1 MRLDDIKQ
9 RAWLSWVCVS
19 VLVVLCSV
27 LAVLQYRWIGEV
39 ANAEQDRLRGD
50 LQSRLGL
57 LRRSFNDQV
66 SNACSAFVPPAS
78 QIEKVGRDQA
88 YAEQFRGAPESAHKV
103 VRRVALAI
111 PQDGHIVLSLQD
123 SKGERFSPADWP
135 ADWVAME
142 NRLYARLRNEPV
154 DPNHPRPA
162 ALVEFPRFGV
172 ASNAT
177 LERRG
182 IPEQEWLILELNL
195 DYVRGTLLPAT
206 LDRYL
211 GDAVR
216 MDYDTEIIDNV
227 GPSAPNYQLASGDRN
242 SHNGKQAD
250 AWVTLFEVAP
260 LPFGPGPG
268 VLPGPSP
275 PPDRG
280 HGAWVLLVQHH
291 AGSLDA
297 IVAQARR
304 RNIALS
310 AGLLLLILAMVV
322 SLIRFSRAAQRM
334 AELQMN
340 FVAGVSHE
348 LRTPLTVIRTAA
360 FNLRGKF
367 ASRPEQVERYASL
380 IQSES
385 EKLGRLVEQILRYGS
400 TRAGRVIEK
409 REPIAIE
416 GLIEDSL
423 RASGLAR
430 EEAGLVVDKRLEPG
444 MPLVLADEQALKHA
458 LQNLLENAHKY
469 GTKENNWIGIFAA
482 PVSNAQGRA
491 VEIRVVDRGPG
502 IPREE
507 QNFIFDPFFRGQ
519 RAVNDQLH
527 GTGLGLNLAKK
538 IIEAHGGTL
547 RVDSQPNQRTEFIV
561 TIPAAPS
568 EQQNELAHSIG

>member
-1 MRLDDIKQ
+1 MRLGDFKQ
-9 RAWLSWVCVS
+9 RAWLSWACVS
-19 VLVVLCSV
+19 VLVVLCGV

-39 ANAEQDRLRGD
+39 ANAEQDRLRGE

-57 LRRSFNDQV
+57 LRRSFNDQI
-66 SNACSAFVPPAS
+66 STACSAFVPSGS
-78 QIEKVGRDQA
+78 QIERVGREQA
-88 YAEQFRGAPESAHKV
+88 YLEQYRRAPESAHQV
-103 VRRVALAI
+103 VRRIALAV
-111 PQDGHIVLSLQD
+111 PQDGRIAVSLLD
-123 SKGERFSPADWP
+123 SKGDHFSPADWP
-135 ADWVAME
+135 TEWAAMK
-142 NRLYARLRNEPV
+142 NRLYARLRGESV

-162 ALVEFPRFGV
+162 ALVEFPRFGI

-177 LERRG
+177 PERQRT
-182 IPEQEWLILELNL
+182 PEQEWLILELNL
-195 DYVRGTLLPAT
+195 DYVRGTLLPAA
-206 LDRYL
+206 LNRYL
-211 GDAVR
+211 GDTGR
-216 MDYDTEIIDNV
+216 MDYDTEVVDNT
-227 GPSAPNYQLASGDRN
+227 GTSPPIFRPTSRGRSHESAS
-242 SHNGKQAD
+242 QAD
-250 AWVTLFEVAP
+250 AWVTLLEVP
-260 LPFGPGPG
+260 PTPFGPGPG
-268 VLPGPSP
+268 ERPDSP
-275 PPDRG
+275 PLGRG

-291 AGSLDA
+291 AGSLDT

-310 AGLLLLILAMVV
+310 AGLLLLILTTVV
-322 SLIRFSRAAQRM
+322 SLIRFSRGAQHI

-367 ASRPEQVERYASL
+367 ASRPEHVERYALL

-385 EKLGRLVEQILRYGS
+385 EKLGALVEQILRYGS
-400 TRAGRVIEK
+400 TRAGRVIGK

-416 GLIEDSL
+416 SLIEDSL
-423 RASGLAR
+423 RATGLAR
-430 EEAGLVVDKRLEPG
+430 EQAGLVVDKRMEPG

-458 LQNLLENAHKY
+458 LQNLLENAYKY
-469 GTKENNWIGIFAA
+469 GTKGNNWIGIFAA

-507 QNFIFDPFFRGQ
+507 CDLIFDPFFRGR
-519 RAVNDQLH
+519 RAVDEQVH

-547 RVDSQPNQRTEFIV
+547 QVDSQPNQRTEFIV
-561 TIPAAPS
+561 TIPAAPP
-568 EQQNELAHSIG
+568 EQQNELTHSIG

>member
-1 MRLDDIKQ
+1 MWLDDIKQ
-9 RAWLSWVCVS
+9 RAWLSWACVS
-19 VLVVLCSV
+19 VLVVLCGV

-39 ANAEQDRLRGD
+39 ANAEQDRLRGE

-57 LRRSFNDQV
+57 LRRSFNDQI
-66 SNACSAFVPPAS
+66 STACATFVPSAS
-78 QIEKVGRDQA
+78 QIERVGREQA
-88 YAEQFRGAPESAHKV
+88 YLEQYRSAPESAHQV
-103 VRRVALAI
+103 VRRIALAV
-111 PQDGHIVLSLQD
+111 PQDGHIVLSLLD
-123 SKGERFSPADWP
+123 SKGDHFSPADWP
-135 ADWVAME
+135 TEWTAMQ
-142 NRLYARLRNEPV
+142 NRLYARLRGESV
-154 DPNHPRPA
+154 DPSHSRPA

-172 ASNAT
+172 APNAT
-177 LERRG
+177 PERRG
-182 IPEQEWLILELNL
+182 RPEQEWLILELKL
-195 DYVRGTLLPAT
+195 DYVRNTLLPAM
-206 LDRYL
+206 LNRYL
-211 GDAVR
+211 GDTGR
-216 MDYDTEIIDNV
+216 MDYDTEVVDNT
-227 GPSAPNYQLASGDRN
+227 GSSPPIYQPTSGDRKDH
-242 SHNGKQAD
+242 SAGQPD
-250 AWVTLFEVAP
+250 AWVTLLEVAP
-260 LPFGPGPG
+260 TPFGPGGP
-268 VLPGPSP
+268 PGPSP
-275 PPDRG
+275 PLGPG
-280 HGAWVLLVQHH
+280 HGAWVLLVRHH

-310 AGLLLLILAMVV
+310 AGLLLLILATVV
-322 SLIRFSRAAQRM
+322 SLIRFSRGAQRM
-334 AELQMN
+334 AELQLN

-360 FNLRGKF
+360 FNLLGKF

-385 EKLGRLVEQILRYGS
+385 EKLGKLVEQILRYGS
-400 TRAGRVIEK
+400 TQAGRVIEK

-430 EEAGLVVDKRLEPG
+430 EEAGLVVDKRLEPD

-469 GTKENNWIGIFAA
+469 GTKGKNWIGIFAA
-482 PVSNAQGRA
+482 RVSSPQGRA

-507 QNFIFDPFFRGQ
+507 QDLIFDPFFRGQ
-519 RAVNDQLH
+519 RAVDDQLH

-547 RVDSQPNQRTEFIV
+547 RVDSKPNQRTEFIV